1 MARKLG
7 AVLDFGS
14 SKLTLLVGER
24 VANNNFNILASLDYD
39 YAGFLN
45 GEFVEPNQLKT
56 DISNVMSEINRM
68 LDRQISRLFVGV
80 PAEFCAVTS
89 KGLEKN
95 FFKQIRIKQQNVDEL
110 FLNMN
115 KNVNTDT
122 HSIINISPLC
132 YELDGGNRT
141 NNPVGAYAKRIK
153 AYACVVLAENHFLNL
168 VGGILRELKVE
179 DIEYVCSPLAVST
192 SLLSNEERT
201 GGALIMDCGYL
212 TTSLAYAVGE
222 GLFELTT
229 VPMGGAQ
236 ITTALSEGLNLPFS
250 LAEQVKRQV
259 LVTLEPTSLDYYEVV
274 RNGKLEKVS
283 ALKANEIAK
292 QELDDIIN
300 SVRAKL
306 DAILEVN
313 DYDTLYL
320 TGGGIAYLKGIK
332 CYLEKALKRN
342 IEIITPKQ
350 VKFALPDL
358 SSVVSLLDTAL
369 KMEDN

>member
-1 MARKLG
+1 
-7 AVLDFGS
+7 
-14 SKLTLLVGER
+14 
-24 VANNNFNILASLDYD
+24 
-39 YAGFLN
+39 
-45 GEFVEPNQLKT
+45 
-56 DISNVMSEINRM
+56 
-68 LDRQISRLFVGV
+68 
-80 PAEFCAVTS
+80 
-89 KGLEKN
+89 
-95 FFKQIRIKQQNVDEL
+95 
-110 FLNMN
+110 
-115 KNVNTDT
+115 
-122 HSIINISPLC
+122 
-132 YELDGGNRT
+132 
-141 NNPVGAYAKRIK
+141 
-153 AYACVVLAENHFLNL
+153 
-168 VGGILRELKVE
+168 
-179 DIEYVCSPLAVST
+179 
-192 SLLSNEERT
+192 
-201 GGALIMDCGYL
+201 
-212 TTSLAYAVGE
+212 
-222 GLFELTT
+222 
-229 VPMGGAQ
+229 MGGAQ

-292 QELDDIIN
+292 QEIDDIIN